1 MTKRKILLKVI
12 LLIAVAC
19 FVTLY
24 WANNHKIVSGRYDK
38 LTITTMAKPT
48 VAIEDPSEIARI
60 ISEINES
67 PRSFRLNDGF
77 TYDYLPQGIL
87 TFENDTEKFQ
97 IGFIIK
103 NGNTITK
110 HWEIDTDFK
119 FGNH

>member
-1 MTKRKILLKVI
+1 MTKRKILFKVI

-24 WANNHKIVSGRYDK
+24 WAYNHKIVSGSYNK
-38 LTITTMAKPT
+38 LTISSKENNT
-48 VAIEDPSEIARI
+48 VTIEDQKEIVRI
-60 ISEINES
+60 ISEINKS
-67 PRSFRLNDGF
+67 PRSFRFDNRF

-87 TFENDTEKFQ
+87 TFENDTEKVQ
-97 IGFIIK
+97 IGFLIK

-110 HWEIDTDFK
+110 YWEIDTDFK

>member
-1 MTKRKILLKVI
+1 MIQRKILLKVI

-24 WANNHKIVSGRYDK
+24 WANHHKIVSGRYDK
-38 LTITTMAKPT
+38 LTITTMAKTT
-48 VAIEDPSEIARI
+48 VTIEDESAIARI
-60 ISEINES
+60 ISEINDS
-67 PRSFRLNDGF
+67 PRSFRFNDEF

-87 TFENDTEKFQ
+87 TFENGTEKFQ

-110 HWEIDTDFK
+110 YWEIDTDFK
-119 FGNH
+119 F

>member
-38 LTITTMAKPT
+38 LTITTMAKTT
-48 VAIEDPSEIARI
+48 VAIEDQSEIAKI

-67 PRSFRLNDGF
+67 PRSFRFRDGF

-110 HWEIDTDFK
+110 YWEIDTDFK
-119 FGNH
+119 FGNR

>member
-1 MTKRKILLKVI
+1 MTKRKILFKVI

-24 WANNHKIVSGRYDK
+24 WAYNHKIVSGSYKK
-38 LTITTMAKPT
+38 LTITTMGKAT
-48 VAIEDPSEIARI
+48 VTIENQSEITRT

-67 PRSFRLNDGF
+67 PRSFSFNNGF

-87 TFENDTEKFQ
+87 TFENDTEKVQ
-97 IGFIIK
+97 IGFLIK

-110 HWEIDTDFK
+110 YWEIDTDFK